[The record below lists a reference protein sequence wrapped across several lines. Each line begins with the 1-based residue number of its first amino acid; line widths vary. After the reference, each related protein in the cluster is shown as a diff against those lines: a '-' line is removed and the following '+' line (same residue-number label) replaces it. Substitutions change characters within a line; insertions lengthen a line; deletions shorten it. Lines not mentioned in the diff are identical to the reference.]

1 MKTKIVVR
9 SSVGGKEIQ
18 WTGTLQDALDQV
30 QAAYSNPGQKA
41 ELRAKG
47 GNPGNAGAGQ
57 PASLAGG
64 AGTGDS
70 LKITPASDNHVDVIQ
85 RISM

>member
-30 QAAYSNPGQKA
+30 QAAYSNPGPGRTGGVILWSENFQK
-41 ELRAKG
+41 ELPLHVCLRLGRVECRA
-47 GNPGNAGAGQ
+47 
-57 PASLAGG
+57 
-64 AGTGDS
+64 
-70 LKITPASDNHVDVIQ
+70 
-85 RISM
+85 